1 MGQYGGT
8 CAKSNILCL
17 LDCGFIMG
25 QQVYE
30 QPGAEGVEVEMTKE
44 ELQQLILIMG
54 TITVISFILVITLSS
69 IIIVFIWFSQK
80 QLTRRC
86 YCSKLETAPCAQGK
100 TIQHEKDITRDYE
113 KNYIGENE
121 IRGNNLKTN
130 VMPVRM
136 FEVNLGPYNRNKN
149 LIVNPLPAVQPYPQT
164 NWARKSL
171 MKKIAQSLSQ
181 FIQKLTKKI
190 LK

>member
-1 MGQYGGT
+1 MG
-8 CAKSNILCL
+8 
-17 LDCGFIMG
+17 
-25 QQVYE
+25 
-30 QPGAEGVEVEMTKE
+30 EMTKE

-86 YCSKLETAPCAQGK
+86 YCSKLETAPCAKGK

-113 KNYIGENE
+113 KNYISENE

-130 VMPVRM
+130 VESVEK
-136 FEVNLGPYNRNKN
+136 FQVNHGLYKN

-164 NWARKSL
+164 Y
-171 MKKIAQSLSQ
+171 SQ
-181 FIQKLTKKI
+181 LY
-190 LK
+190 LWCRR